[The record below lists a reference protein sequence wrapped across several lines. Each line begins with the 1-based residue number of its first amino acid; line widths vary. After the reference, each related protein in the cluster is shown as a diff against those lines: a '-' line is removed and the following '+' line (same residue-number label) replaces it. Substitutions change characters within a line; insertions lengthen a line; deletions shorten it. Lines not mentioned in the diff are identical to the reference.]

1 MSTEDK
7 LKDETPTFGN
17 TLLPAV
23 VGLKRYST
31 IVIDPP
37 WEVKNN
43 LKDVRYYRSGSQ
55 RMPYE
60 QMTDRDIMKLPIEN
74 LADENC
80 DLFLWSI
87 TSKIPVCFELLK
99 WWGFKYIDFFAW
111 DKEIGVPVNGIYRSV
126 EWVIYGYK
134 GKMGINKSG
143 KFINSMIREKRTTH
157 SKKPNAFYDTIR
169 NNTKENRIDMFA
181 RELKEGFDVF
191 GNEVENSINLETYAN
206 NGR

>member
-1 MSTEDK
+1 MKK
-7 LKDETPTFGN
+7 LLVSPTFGN
-17 TLLPAV
+17 TVLPAV

-74 LADENC
+74 LSDENC

-99 WWGFKYIDFFAW
+99 WWGFKYIDFF
-111 DKEIGVPVNGIYRSV
+111 
-126 EWVIYGYK
+126 
-134 GKMGINKSG
+134 
-143 KFINSMIREKRTTH
+143 
-157 SKKPNAFYDTIR
+157 
-169 NNTKENRIDMFA
+169 
-181 RELKEGFDVF
+181 
-191 GNEVENSINLETYAN
+191 
-206 NGR
+206 